1 MKTINAV
8 LFDCDGVLVDS
19 EVISLEVEIA
29 MLGELGLVFERDDY
43 LTRFMGLSTDAYH
56 AAIDAE
62 GRKQLGR
69 PVSAVIRQSDRLRQ
83 EMAARLTE
91 VPGTTQAIAAVTL
104 PKAIASSGS
113 LEGLRRKLTR
123 TGLWDLFAPHIY
135 SADHVREAKPAPDIF
150 LYAAKSLRVDPENC
164 LVIEDSIHGVTAARA
179 AGMTVW
185 GFLGGGHADEA
196 MGVRLMSAGAARVV
210 RDWPQGSILLADLN
224 R

>member
-113 LEGLRRKLTR
+113 LEGLRRPVTR

-150 LYAAKSLRVDPENC
+150 LYAAKALRVDPENC
-164 LVIEDSIHGVTAARA
+164 LVIEDSIHGVAAALA

-196 MGVRLMSAGAARVV
+196 MGVRLMSAGAARVA
-210 RDWPQGSILLADLN
+210 RDWPQASILLADLN

>member
-43 LTRFMGLSTDAYH
+43 LSRFMGLSTDAYH

-62 GRKQLGR
+62 GLKQLGR

-83 EMAARLTE
+83 EMVARLTE
-91 VPGTTQAIAAVTL
+91 VPGTTKAVSAVTL

-113 LEGLRRKLTR
+113 LEGLQRKLTR

-150 LYAAKSLRVDPENC
+150 LYAAKALGVDPEDC
-164 LVIEDSIHGVTAARA
+164 LVIEDSIHGVTAALA

-185 GFLGGGHADEA
+185 GFLGGGHADEE
-196 MGVRLMSAGAARVV
+196 MGGRLISAGAARVV
-210 RDWPQGSILLADLN
+210 RDWPQASILLADLN